1 MRIEISGDSRAWWRF
16 STDEL
21 RQLPRAFDFDF
32 LHRVHR
38 RDRQAE
44 NFENR
49 GIFRFDPPIDR
60 REEFGTLYAST
71 SPAGALFEALGSIR
85 PLPEHL
91 VRERVIT
98 RLLVGDPF
106 VIADL
111 TVEDA
116 TSIYGRLAETRDFAL
131 TQDFAAALW
140 DADFMGVKYLPS
152 YRRRPGEFSVA
163 LFAPPGM
170 EDKLLKS
177 DEPEP
182 ISKLLLNEIKER
194 FDIDV
199 IDSGPLPW

>member
-1 MRIEISGDSRAWWRF
+1 M
-16 STDEL
+16 
-21 RQLPRAFDFDF
+21 
-32 LHRVHR
+32 
-38 RDRQAE
+38 
-44 NFENR
+44 N
-49 GIFRFDPPIDR
+49 R

-98 RLLVGDPF
+98 RLLVGGQF
-106 VIADL
+106 AIADL
-111 TVEDA
+111 TVEYA
-116 TSIYGRLAETRDFAL
+116 TSIYGHLAATRDFAL

-140 DADFMGVKYLPS
+140 DADFMGVKYLPL
-152 YRRRPGEFSVA
+152 YRRRPGEFSMA

-170 EDKLLKS
+170 HDELLKS
-177 DEPEP
+177 DDPEP
-182 ISKLLLNEIKER
+182 ISTWLLNEIKER

>member
-111 TVEDA
+111 TVQGSGVFRTYGGLSGMHGCGAESHSCEHGHA
-116 TSIYGRLAETRDFAL
+116 TMI
-131 TQDFAAALW
+131 
-140 DADFMGVKYLPS
+140 M
-152 YRRRPGEFSVA
+152 
-163 LFAPPGM
+163 
-170 EDKLLKS
+170 
-177 DEPEP
+177 
-182 ISKLLLNEIKER
+182 
-194 FDIDV
+194 
-199 IDSGPLPW
+199 